1 MIVTN
6 NSDSG
11 AGSLRAVIA
20 AAPPGDTITFAAG
33 ISTINLVSGA
43 IDIVKDITIAGLGK
57 DLLTISG
64 SNICPAFSI
73 EDGFQVVIKD
83 ISIKNGSGLNGGAI
97 FNLGILT
104 VANCNITDNQA
115 ANLGGAIFSS
125 GTITFLASTISN
137 NAAASVGGAVLNRGT
152 LTVSE
157 STLADNTTSS
167 VGGAIGN
174 EGNATIERSTIANNS
189 AGIAGGAIYHS
200 IGVINIINSTISNN
214 FAFNGGG
221 IFNTSALTISFSTL
235 AENRSQ
241 NTGGILTTQTINVK
255 NSIFANNESGNC
267 SGPVS
272 AFAINFATDNTCPG
286 FIQVT
291 TDELKLGPLAFNS
304 PGTTQTHALL
314 PGSIAINA
322 ASDCTDLAGNP
333 VDTDQRGVTRPQ
345 GAACDVGAFE
355 FVVSPSRGILLF

>member
-20 AAPPGDTITFAAG
+20 AAPSGDTITFDSG

-43 IDIVKDITIAGLGK
+43 IDIAKDITIAGPGK

-64 SNICPAFSI
+64 SNICPAFRI

-97 FNLGILT
+97 LNLGILT
-104 VANCNITDNQA
+104 VANCSITDNQA
-115 ANLGGAIFSS
+115 ASLGGAIFSS
-125 GTITFLASTISN
+125 GTITLLASTISN
-137 NAAASVGGAVLNRGT
+137 NAAALVGGAVLNRGT

-157 STLADNTTSS
+157 STIADNTAND
-167 VGGAIGN
+167 VGGGIGN
-174 EGNATIERSTIANNS
+174 EGNATIVRSAIVNNR
-189 AGIAGGAIYHS
+189 ATAGGAIYHS
-200 IGVINIINSTISNN
+200 IGVINMINSTISNN

-221 IFNTSALTISFSTL
+221 IYNTSALSISFSTL
-235 AENRSQ
+235 AKNRAQ
-241 NTGGILTTQTINVK
+241 NTGGIITTQAINVK
-255 NSIFANNESGNC
+255 NSIFANNESANC

-272 AFAINFATDNTCPG
+272 AFDINFATDNTCPG

-304 PGTTQTHALL
+304 PGITQTHALL

-322 ASDCTDLAGNP
+322 ASDCTDLTGNP

-355 FVVSPSRGILLF
+355 FVASPSRGILFF